1 MYPKKWKRTKKAVS
15 IMTVFAMLSS
25 AMGTTV
31 AAASVRT
38 DSQPVMSEESEWNV
52 PVITEESGQS
62 GQAVQPVMTEIS
74 GLPVADSRPVVMA
87 SDPVTPPAV
96 NEAEP
101 DGGKPEPDKV
111 PANSTIA
118 EDGVDLSYSAV
129 YEKLTSLKTVYPE
142 GMTWTNFEPYG
153 TKSKDPHYEWK
164 GGKILGNVNKG
175 VGCAAFA
182 FILSDAAFGTLQA
195 RVVNEA
201 DKFSLVRPGDILRI
215 NGNSHSVIV
224 LQKTAVGVII
234 AEGNYNK
241 SVHWGRA
248 LSKDEVNKA
257 DFIVTRYPENF
268 DTSGADAVE
277 EVIEQG
283 TEGENLTWTL
293 TDRGTLTISG
303 SGAMRDFLSNDR
315 PKWEESGKSIATVV
329 IEQGVTSIGNYAFYN
344 SASLLVI
351 SIPNSVKAIGND
363 AFYNCSALLSATLP
377 KEGELATI
385 GNRAFKACTGLKHI
399 DFPPSIESV
408 GAAAFSGCTNVNKIR
423 FMPGNKGAVT
433 LGDNLFTECRNLQYV
448 TLPDK
453 ADCISSGMFLH
464 CEYLTELHIPAGI
477 QAVRIDGGQ
486 PFSGCERL
494 NKIYFAGSEDQW
506 NNMEGMT
513 ALGEH
518 RNKIEFDIPFPDP
531 FAPDPDD
538 PGDGMNSN
546 GHVHSWAATEW
557 NHDDSYHWHECTAA
571 GCTVTN
577 NKDKSGYAAHTYGSW
592 VTDVDATSSQSGSRH
607 RDCTACSYRQ
617 TESIPATGGSSGGSS
632 GGSGSTGGSSGGSS
646 GGSWGSGGSS
656 WGSGSTGSGS
666 GSTGGTGNTNTSK
679 PETPETPDSSTDTDS
694 TGSNTTD
701 DSSGNTDGTGN
712 TVTEPDNSDD
722 SESTASS
729 LKQLKTKFKK
739 QIKTDL
745 KKQIKVQLKPE
756 LKKQLKSEL
765 KLTSKGKLRKQLKTE
780 LKPQVKAKLKKQL
793 KKQYGDELGKEF
805 ADIFNPEFNALFNK
819 LFNGLFNQQY
829 KQFTAKQA
837 AR

>member
-31 AAASVRT
+31 TAASVRT
-38 DSQPVMSEESEWNV
+38 DSQPVMSKESEWNV
-52 PVITEESGQS
+52 PVITEEPGQS

-74 GLPVADSRPVVMA
+74 GLPVADSQPVVMA

-118 EDGVDLSYSAV
+118 EGGVDLSYSAV
-129 YEKLTSLKTVYPE
+129 YEKLTSLKKDYPE

-153 TKSKDPHYEWK
+153 TRGKDPHYEWK

-293 TDRGTLTISG
+293 TNRGTLTISG
-303 SGAMRDFLSNDR
+303 SGAMRNFSADR
-315 PKWEESGKSIATVV
+315 PEWEKSGNSIATVV
-329 IEQGVTSIGNYAFYN
+329 IEEGVTSIGDSAFYTSDSN
-344 SASLLVI
+344 ILSV
-351 SIPNSVKAIGND
+351 SIPDSVNTIGND
-363 AFYNCSALLSATLP
+363 AFRNCSKLLSATLP
-377 KEGELATI
+377 KEGKLAFI
-385 GNRAFKACTGLKHI
+385 GERAFKACTGLKHI

-453 ADCISSGMFLH
+453 ADCISSGMFMH
-464 CEYLTELHIPAGI
+464 CEYLTELYIPAGI
-477 QAVRIDGGQ
+477 QEVRIDVGQ

-494 NKIYFAGSEDQW
+494 NKIYFAGSRDQW

-538 PGDGMNSN
+538 TGNDMIGD

-829 KQFTAKQA
+829 KQLTAKQA